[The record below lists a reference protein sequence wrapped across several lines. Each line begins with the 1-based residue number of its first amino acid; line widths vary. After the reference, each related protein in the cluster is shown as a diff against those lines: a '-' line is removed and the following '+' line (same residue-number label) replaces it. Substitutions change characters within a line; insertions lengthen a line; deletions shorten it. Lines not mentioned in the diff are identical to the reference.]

1 MNQIILG
8 TGSYDTVK
16 SGNRV
21 SISGDGGLLKDFNG
35 PNYKKLAP
43 RLDTFKTYAEK
54 YKILRDNILEYEHYL
69 LLKEQMENQYI
80 KSFYETRLRDLD
92 VYELLNSLEDQF
104 GNDIILLCYENEKQ
118 FCHRRIVA
126 DYIELETGL
135 YVPEVAVDEKGK
147 VKELVPIRYTNRLKE
162 IIK

>member
-1 MNQIILG
+1 MSNVLFG

-35 PNYKKLAP
+35 PCYKKLAP
-43 RLDTFKTYAEK
+43 RWDTYKTYAEK

-80 KSFYETRLRDLD
+80 KSFYETRLKDLD
-92 VYELLNSLEDQF
+92 VNLLLDTLEEKYGD
-104 GNDIILLCYENEKQ
+104 DIILLCYENEKQ
-118 FCHRRIVA
+118 FCHRRILA